1 MLSDVLRHHMDLVLL
16 WMLFG
21 PLVGL
26 AVGVT
31 LASPAARWRQP

>member
-1 MLSDVLRHHMDLVLL
+1 MLSDLLRAHMDLVLL
-16 WMLFG
+16 WMMFG

-31 LASPAARWRQP
+31 LASPATRWRE